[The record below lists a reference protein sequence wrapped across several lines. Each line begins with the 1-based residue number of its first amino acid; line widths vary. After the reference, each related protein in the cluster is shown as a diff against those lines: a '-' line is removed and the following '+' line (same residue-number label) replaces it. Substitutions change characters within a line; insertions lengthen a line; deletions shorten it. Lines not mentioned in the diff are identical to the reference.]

1 MSAGIDFNK
10 EIIFSS
16 SDSVISRAISKAEK
30 DGKIRKIAP
39 RIFTTNLRDS
49 IEYIVKR
56 NFFEI
61 LKWRFPYAVISH
73 RSALELKPTETG
85 NFFIT
90 STSARKIT
98 DLKGITLNIMDGKQ
112 ALDSDVN
119 LGGLYTSSEWRQGY
133 LLMLNE

>member
-1 MSAGIDFNK
+1 
-10 EIIFSS
+10 
-16 SDSVISRAISKAEK
+16 
-30 DGKIRKIAP
+30 
-39 RIFTTNLRDS
+39 
-49 IEYIVKR
+49 
-56 NFFEI
+56 
-61 LKWRFPYAVISH
+61 
-73 RSALELKPTETG
+73 LKPTETG